1 METIKSNKQI
11 VNIIKDGG
19 KKNLRSNF
27 RQLIERFFKRQEYDL
42 NLVDKEIQKL
52 IKSNATDDDIYAY
65 IYEKLGKDYDASLGE
80 RSSSKVSDIVQL
92 IPSSNFTIK
101 KFLDIGCK
109 DGSNCVEARKVWKL
123 EKDQVIGY
131 DIIDDKALK
140 TYVDEFTYIGPKDSK
155 FNTGD
160 KYYNGSNINE
170 ENVDVAIAF
179 AVLHHV
185 SEKDIE
191 KLMENIAKAVR
202 KGGFFV
208 IREHDVK
215 KEEQELIQVIDIEH
229 VIYSYLGGEKTLK
242 EYKEENPEH
251 SGNYYSQKEWDEFIE
266 KYGFAK
272 VKNFT
277 LSKRLEEVNKYATRM
292 YYATYIKL

>member
-1 METIKSNKQI
+1 METLKSNKQI
-11 VNIIKDGG
+11 VSIMS

-27 RQLIERFFKRQEYDL
+27 KQLIQRFFKRQDYDL
-42 NLVDKEIQKL
+42 NVIDDEIQKL
-52 IKSNATDDDIYAY
+52 INKNAKDDDIYLY
-65 IYEKLGKDYDASLGE
+65 IYEKLHKEYDASLGE
-80 RSSSKVSDIVQL
+80 RSSSKVSDIVRL

-109 DGSNCVEARKVWKL
+109 DGSNCVEARKVWGLK
-123 EKDQVIGY
+123 KDQVIGY
-131 DIIDDKALK
+131 DIVDDKALK

-155 FNTGD
+155 FNVTK
-160 KYYNGSNINE
+160 KYYDGSNIDE
-170 ENVDVAIAF
+170 KEVDVAIAF

-185 SEKDIE
+185 SEKDIH
-191 KLMENIAKAVR
+191 KLMQNIAKAVR

-208 IREHDVK
+208 IREHDVR
-215 KEEQELIQVIDIEH
+215 KEEQELVQVIDIEH
-229 VIYSYLGGEKTLK
+229 VIYSYLGGEKTVK

-251 SGNYYSQKEWDEFIE
+251 SGNYFSQKEWDKFIE
-266 KYGFAK
+266 NYGFAK

-292 YYATYIKL
+292 YYATYVKL

>member
-1 METIKSNKQI
+1 METLKSNKQI
-11 VNIIKDGG
+11 VNVMR
-19 KKNLRSNF
+19 KKNLRSNLK
-27 RQLIERFFKRQEYDL
+27 QLIQRFFKRQDYDL
-42 NLVDKEIQKL
+42 KIIDDEIQKL
-52 IKSNATDDDIYAY
+52 VNKNAKDDDIYAY
-65 IYEKLGKDYDASLGE
+65 IYEKLGKEYDASLGE

-92 IPSSNFTIK
+92 IPSSNFIIK

-109 DGSNCVEARKVWKL
+109 DGSNCVEAKKVWGL

-131 DIIDDKALK
+131 DIVDDKALK
-140 TYVDEFTYIGPKDSK
+140 KYVDEFTYIGPKDSTFNVTKK
-155 FNTGD
+155 F
-160 KYYNGSNINE
+160 YNGSNIDE
-170 ENVDVAIAF
+170 EEVDVAIAF

-185 SEKDIE
+185 SEKDID
-191 KLMENIAKAVR
+191 KLMQNIAKAIR

-215 KEEQELIQVIDIEH
+215 KEEQELVQVIDIEH

-242 EYKEENPEH
+242 QYKEENPEH
-251 SGNYYSQKEWDEFIE
+251 SGNYFSQKEWDIFIG

-292 YYATYIKL
+292 YYATYVKL